1 MSEKNLLSEFNTELQ
16 KSIVAKRA
24 VVEARR
30 AATPPK
36 PFSAYAINSLAARIA
51 SLLGLTAEELDISFV
66 DTAKFKADLALRVPG
81 LLKSKPTPVYIKEDV
96 PRFASLLQPLIS
108 EGVLTAIEPKGIYLN
123 LSLGQSVL
131 LNAAEQV
138 LDLKEAFGGSDQ
150 FAGRR
155 FVIDYS
161 SPNVAKHLHAGHIR
175 STIIGHVL
183 SNMYEAVG
191 GISFRLNYL
200 NDWGGFGELIEG
212 FDRWAAL
219 APAGVAGN
227 DLLFFVY
234 STYRSA
240 EKAAGSAKEFSELS
254 AEQKEVLSRAF
265 PGALTSN
272 ESFKGAF
279 DQFKAASRVRF
290 ANLEAG
296 KAAEVARWKEMVAW
310 SLADFERF
318 YSLLDIHH
326 DFTLGESFYAERGRA
341 IVEAGLTT
349 GAVLKFSQQ
358 DAERAIAQARADK
371 DSGAITEEVC
381 KVLEEEIKRDIG
393 AYVVP
398 LSGNRRMVVQRA
410 DGATIYAT
418 RDLAGVQH
426 RFSTFD
432 ATDLIYEVG
441 QEQADHFAQLFE
453 AGKILNLTSGKEV
466 SCKHIYHGFYVEA
479 GSKKK
484 LSSRQGASSVL
495 SLFESAVEHFF
506 KKYDES
512 SEFPLEE
519 RRSIAR
525 TLAVGAVVFNDLRRD
540 KKLPVELNPDKQK
553 MIEEFERSGG
563 AYVVY
568 SVCRAR
574 SIIRK
579 ANAAL
584 PRAEALKA
592 VTLEPIERELIKLTM
607 DFPRRL
613 LNAVKNDNPAAI
625 ITFVEEAAT
634 LYNRYYHE
642 YPVIKGG
649 EQNFHRLSI
658 TEAVAQMIE
667 NGLRI
672 CHSVRDDVR
681 VQKIGLSHS
690 FGGRHRS
697 QPRLLALV

>member
-1 MSEKNLLSEFNTELQ
+1 M
-16 KSIVAKRA
+16 
-24 VVEARR
+24 
-30 AATPPK
+30 
-36 PFSAYAINSLAARIA
+36 
-51 SLLGLTAEELDISFV
+51 
-66 DTAKFKADLALRVPG
+66 
-81 LLKSKPTPVYIKEDV
+81 
-96 PRFASLLQPLIS
+96 
-108 EGVLTAIEPKGIYLN
+108 
-123 LSLGQSVL
+123 
-131 LNAAEQV
+131 
-138 LDLKEAFGGSDQ
+138 
-150 FAGRR
+150 
-155 FVIDYS
+155 
-161 SPNVAKHLHAGHIR
+161 
-175 STIIGHVL
+175 
-183 SNMYEAVG
+183 
-191 GISFRLNYL
+191 
-200 NDWGGFGELIEG
+200 IEG
-212 FDRWAAL
+212 FERWSAL
-219 APAGVAGN
+219 APTGLTGN

-234 STYRSA
+234 STYRTA
-240 EKAAGSAKEFSELS
+240 EKAAATPKGFAELS
-254 AEQKEVLSRAF
+254 AEQRENLSKAF
-265 PGALTSN
+265 PAAVTSN

-279 DQFKAASRVRF
+279 EQFKAAARQRF

-296 KAAEVARWKEMVAW
+296 KAAEVERWKQMAAW

-318 YSLLDIHH
+318 YELLGIHH
-326 DFTLGESFYAERGRA
+326 DFVVGESFYAERGRA
-341 IVEAGLTT
+341 VVEAGLAAGT
-349 GAVLKFSQQ
+349 VLKFSPQ
-358 DAERAIAQARADK
+358 DADRAIAQARADK
-371 DSGAITEEVC
+371 DAGTITEEVC
-381 KVLEEEIKRDIG
+381 KVLEEEIRRDIG
-393 AYVVP
+393 GFVVQ

-426 RFSTFD
+426 RTATFD

-453 AGKILNLTSGKEV
+453 ASKILNLTAGKEV
-466 SCKHIYHGFYVEA
+466 NCKHIYHGFYVEA
-479 GSKKK
+479 GTKKK

-506 KKYDES
+506 KKYDDA
-512 SEFPLEE
+512 SEFSLEE

-579 ANAAL
+579 ANTAL
-584 PRAEALKA
+584 PRGQALKA
-592 VTLEPIERELIKLTM
+592 ATLEPIERELLKLTM

-613 LNAVKNDNPAAI
+613 LNAVKNDNPAAV
-625 ITFVEEAAT
+625 ITFVEEAAA

-658 TEAVAQMIE
+658 TEAIAQMIE

-672 CHSVRDDVR
+672 CHVFCPQR
-681 VQKIGLSHS
+681 I
-690 FGGRHRS
+690 
-697 QPRLLALV
+697 